1 MKKFLLAVLCLSLV
15 VFSFAACSGNNNAA
29 NDAENTAG
37 EGSFTMETLNIGTN
51 AEFPPFEYVDSEAG
65 VIDEFAG
72 IDMEVAKSI
81 AESVS
86 AKPVINNMDFD
97 GLLLALGNGQVDAV
111 IAGMSITPERQEQ
124 VDFSKPYYKATQVM
138 IVPEDSA
145 IAAATDLAGK
155 KIGVI
160 DGYTGQSCVE
170 ELGYDYSGYKKGAD
184 AVLDLANGKLDAVVI
199 DSSTAEK
206 FIGETK
212 GLKIV
217 EDSNA
222 FDSEEY
228 AIAVKKGNTELLNA
242 INAQIDKLTEDGSID
257 KFCEKY
263 EGADAE

>member
-15 VFSFAACSGNNNAA
+15 VFSFAACSDNNNAA
-29 NDAENTAG
+29 NDDETNKGT
-37 EGSFTMETLNIGTN
+37 FTMETLNIGTN

-81 AESVS
+81 AESIG

-111 IAGMSITPERQEQ
+111 IAGMTITPERQEQ

-145 IAAATDLAGK
+145 IATATDLAGK

-184 AVLDLANGKLDAVVI
+184 AVLDLANGKLDVVVI

-222 FDSEEY
+222 FESEEY
-228 AIAVKKGNTELLNA
+228 AIAVKKGNTELLDA
-242 INAQIDKLTEDGSID
+242 INAQIDKLTSDGSID
-257 KFCEKY
+257 KFSEKY
-263 EGADAE
+263 EGASAE